1 MSNILDK
8 EVSFYAKITS
18 TKPKSAQKLFDLL
31 TRAGFKDAI
40 MKVREIKRTK
50 GERAYKE
57 AKQNLPTYAVSGL
70 FTGATAGTLKQHS
83 GLICI
88 DIDKKD
94 NPDLT
99 DFDQMKDLIREVPYV
114 AYCGH
119 SVGGDGYFAIIPIS
133 NPECHKGHFL
143 SLEKAF
149 ARCGIKVDTSC
160 KDVSRKRFISYDDE
174 PYINLG
180 AVTYDRLYDPRA
192 GRMDWV
198 KASAEAEASSRSWE
212 SHNAVSA
219 MNNHLKRNKD
229 NTKERERLVKD
240 VLNTITDIEL
250 FGIDITGH
258 YEQWFKIGC
267 AFANAFGEEGRQMFH
282 KVSQFG
288 STYDPEDADRKY
300 NDCLKSNGSIDIG
313 TFFYYAKQ
321 AGVEAAKDFKE
332 ITA

>member
-18 TKPKSAQKLFDLL
+18 TKPKSAQKLLDLL
-31 TRAGFKDAI
+31 TRAGFKDAV
-40 MKVREIKRTK
+40 MNVREIKRTE
-50 GERAYKE
+50 GEQAYKE
-57 AKQNLPTYAVSGL
+57 AKQNLPTYTVSGL
-70 FTGATAGTLKQHS
+70 FSGASAETLKQHS

-94 NPDLT
+94 NPDLSN
-99 DFDQMKDLIREVPYV
+99 FDQMKELIKGVPYV

-133 NPECHKGHFL
+133 NPKCHKGHFL
-143 SLEKAF
+143 SLERAF
-149 ARCGIKVDTSC
+149 ARCGIKIDTSC
-160 KDVSRKRFISYDDE
+160 KDVSRKRFVSYDDE

-180 AVTYDRLYDPRA
+180 AVTYDRLCDPHA
-192 GRMDWV
+192 GRMDRV

-212 SHNAVSA
+212 SHNAASA
-219 MNNHLKRNKD
+219 MNNHPQKNKYGARD
-229 NTKERERLVKD
+229 REQLTKD
-240 VLNTITDIEL
+240 VLNTIADIEL
-250 FGIDITGH
+250 FGTDITGH

-267 AFANAFGEEGRQMFH
+267 AFANTFGEEGRQMFH
-282 KVSQFG
+282 RVSQFG
-288 STYDPEDADRKY
+288 STYDPEDTDRKY

-321 AGVEAAKDFKE
+321 YGVEAAADFKE
-332 ITA
+332 ITT